1 MAKDPVCNMNVDEEQ
16 ARYTSTYQ
24 GKTWYFC
31 SADCKKAFELD
42 PEKYAAE
49 KNKEQAGSAE

>member
-16 ARYTSTYQ
+16 VKYTSTYQ

-42 PEKYAAE
+42 PEKYVAE
-49 KNKEQAGSAE
+49 KNKE

>member
-42 PEKYAAE
+42 PEKYVAE
-49 KNKEQAGSAE
+49 KNKEQEGSAD